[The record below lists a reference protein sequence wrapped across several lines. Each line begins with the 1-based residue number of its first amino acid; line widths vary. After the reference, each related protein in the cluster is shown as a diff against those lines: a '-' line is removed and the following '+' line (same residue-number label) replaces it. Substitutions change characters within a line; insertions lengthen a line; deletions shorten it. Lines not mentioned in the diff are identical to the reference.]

1 MNLSNIQ
8 IDEESVD
15 GNERTYYLSRINPKM
30 PWPANGNLAAFA
42 SQGRKYKKYKILT
55 DGSINVKIIVT
66 KE

>member
-1 MNLSNIQ
+1 MNLSNIR

-30 PWPANGNLAAFA
+30 SWPANGNLAAFV
-42 SQGRKYKKYKILT
+42 SKGRKYRKYKTLT
-55 DGSINVKIIVT
+55 AGSDDVKIIVT